1 MLKSTT
7 DLLNELQDDSC
18 SLSDYIQSHSDT
30 FIDEDIQSFWE
41 KLIFQSGYSKSNII
55 NKSDF
60 SYCYFYDVIQG
71 KKSPTKDK
79 VVRLILAMK
88 LSLEQCQAA
97 LIISGRAAL
106 YPKNKRDSILI
117 YAIDRGLTITQCNAL
132 LSKYKESEL
141 K

>member
-1 MLKSTT
+1 MINGNLEAITVESGHPTAISRDGVLFKSK
-7 DLLNELQDDSC
+7 NS
-18 SLSDYIQSHSDT
+18 
-30 FIDEDIQSFWE
+30 
-41 KLIFQSGYSKSNII
+41 
-55 NKSDF
+55 
-60 SYCYFYDVIQG
+60 QG
-71 KKSPTKDK
+71 HYTSMIYPPAKKDK

-97 LIISGRAAL
+97 LKISGRAAL

-132 LSKYKESEL
+132 LSKYKECEL

>member
-1 MLKSTT
+1 MPKSTT

-18 SLSDYIQSHSDT
+18 SLSDYIQNHSDS

-41 KLIFQSGYSKSNII
+41 ELIFQSGYSKSNII

-97 LIISGRAAL
+97 LKISGRAAL

-132 LSKYKESEL
+132 LSKYKECEL

>member
-1 MLKSTT
+1 MPKSTT
-7 DLLNELQDDSC
+7 DLLNELQDNSC
-18 SLSDYIQSHSDT
+18 SLSEYIQSHSDT
-30 FIDEDIQSFWE
+30 FIDEDIQNFWE
-41 KLIFQSGYSKSNII
+41 ELIFQSGYSKSNII

-71 KKSPTKDK
+71 KKAPTKDK

-97 LIISGRAAL
+97 LKISGRAAL

-132 LSKYKESEL
+132 LSKYKECEL